1 MYTGNVNRCEGGP
14 EKKIVDNKEK
24 CMFWLHLFKFFFFF
38 FQEKK
43 LHEWKKNL
51 YTVSVKLS
59 YLFQFLAHTPCK
71 LELSVVHGRIQTPKS
86 HAVDHLV

>member
-14 EKKIVDNKEK
+14 EKKIVDNKNV
-24 CMFWLHLFKFFFFF
+24 CFGFTCLNFFFFF
-38 FQEKK
+38 KK
-43 LHEWKKNL
+43 SCMNGKKNL

-71 LELSVVHGRIQTPKS
+71 LELSVVHGHIQTPKS
-86 HAVDHLV
+86 HAVDPLV

>member
-14 EKKIVDNKEK
+14 EKKKVDNEEK
-24 CMFWLHLFKFFFFF
+24 CMFWLHMFNIFFLR
-38 FQEKK
+38 KK

-59 YLFQFLAHTPCK
+59 YLFQFLAHTPYK
-71 LELSVVHGRIQTPKS
+71 LELSVVHGCIQTPKS
-86 HAVDHLV
+86 HAVDPLV